1 MNVKRFGVS
10 LEENLLVKLDVLVKK
25 QRFPNRSQAIRFLIQ
40 KNLLKKNGIKHRE
53 FVMSA
58 TG

>member
-1 MNVKRFGVS
+1 MNVKHFRVS

-25 QRFPNRSQAIRFLIQ
+25 QRFSNRSQAIRFLI
-40 KNLLKKNGIKHRE
+40 NRE

-58 TG
+58 AV